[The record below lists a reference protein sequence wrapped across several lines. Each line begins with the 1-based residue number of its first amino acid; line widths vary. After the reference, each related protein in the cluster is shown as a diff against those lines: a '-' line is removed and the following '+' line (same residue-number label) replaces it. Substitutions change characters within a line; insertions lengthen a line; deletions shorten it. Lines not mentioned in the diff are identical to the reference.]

1 MVKFTYRS
9 LLEHIIPYFHIKYK
23 RSNKQHG
30 VIYLKLVLDSEI
42 RNISGPRV
50 RTARLNNNITQKEL
64 SIKLETLGVYIDRAS
79 ISKIEQQ
86 NRIIMDIELLALSKV
101 LKVSVNWLLGLER

>member
-1 MVKFTYRS
+1 LRLT
-9 LLEHIIPYFHIKYK
+9 
-23 RSNKQHG
+23 
-30 VIYLKLVLDSEI
+30 LDSEK

-50 RTARLNNNITQKEL
+50 KIARLDSKLTQQEL

-101 LKVSVNWLLGLER
+101 LKVSVNWLLGIE